1 MPIFKII
8 LGSLIITGLFFSS
21 IFTLKALAQ
30 GQELIN
36 ISGSP
41 SNFFRL
47 FTQYVSRS
55 YNQSDEHPTI
65 QRSFDQPHSS
75 DVFLSV
81 WVNNANSNDSNQSN
95 SEIDLYFGYPREVF
109 GVTFDVGRSYY
120 SDPGAG
126 ALYYTDPMASED
138 YQYDL
143 LEYEFG
149 LSYEFSLISMSST
162 IYYTPEYSEGVGNMT
177 NVNYEAQIPLLH
189 DLAAIGHIAYQW
201 IMDETAIDQPDYM
214 DWTIGLIYPTKE
226 FDLSLEYAS
235 NDLSIEQCVDG
246 CDSTITFNVIRNF

>member
-1 MPIFKII
+1 MRMFKII
-8 LGSLIITGLFFSS
+8 LGSLIITGLCFSS
-21 IFTLKALAQ
+21 ICTPKAHA
-30 GQELIN
+30 GEQELIN

-41 SNFFRL
+41 SNFFKFL
-47 FTQYVSRS
+47 TQYVSRGL
-55 YNQSDEHPTI
+55 NQSDEHPTI

-109 GVTFDVGRSYY
+109 GVTFDVGGSYY

-149 LSYEFSLISMSST
+149 LSYEFSLIAMSST
-162 IYYTPEYSEGVGNMT
+162 VYYTPEYSEGTGNMT
-177 NVNYEAQIPLLH
+177 NAHYEAQIPLLR
-189 DLAAIGHIAYQW
+189 DLTATGHISYQW
-201 IMDETAIDQPDYM
+201 IMDETTIDQPDYT
-214 DWTIGLIYPTKE
+214 DWTIGLTYPTKV
-226 FDLSLEYAS
+226 FDLSVEYAS
-235 NDLSIEQCVDG
+235 NDLGIEQCTDSCG
-246 CDSTITFNVIRNF
+246 STITFNATRSF

>member
-41 SNFFRL
+41 SNFFRFL
-47 FTQYVSRS
+47 TQYVSRGL
-55 YNQSDEHPTI
+55 NQSDEHPTI
-65 QRSFDQPHSS
+65 QPSFGQPHSS
-75 DVFLSV
+75 EVFLSV
-81 WVNNANSNDSNQSN
+81 WVNNANSNDSDQSN
-95 SEIDLYFGYPREVF
+95 SEIDLYFGYQREVF
-109 GVTFDVGRSYY
+109 GVTFDVGGTYY

-126 ALYYTDPMASED
+126 TLYYTDPIASDD

-143 LEYEFG
+143 FEYEFG

-162 IYYTPEYSEGVGNMT
+162 IYYTPEYSEGVRNMT
-177 NVNYEAQIPLLH
+177 NVNYEAQIPLLR

-214 DWTIGLIYPTKE
+214 DWTIGLTYPTKV
-226 FDLSLEYAS
+226 FDLSVEYAS
-235 NDLSIEQCVDG
+235 NGLGIEQCTDSCG
-246 CDSTITFNVIRNF
+246 STITFNATRSF

>member
-21 IFTLKALAQ
+21 IFTLKALAE

-65 QRSFDQPHSS
+65 QESSGQPHNSN
-75 DVFLSV
+75 VLLSV
-81 WVNNANSNDSNQSN
+81 WGNYGDSNDNDQSN
-95 SEIDLYFGYPREVF
+95 TEIDLNFGYQKEVF
-109 GVTFDVGRSYY
+109 GVTFDVGGTYN

-126 ALYYTDPMASED
+126 TLYYTDPIASDD

-143 LEYEFG
+143 FEYEFG

-177 NVNYEAQIPLLH
+177 NVNYEAQIPLLR